1 MFKQYHIYIAE
12 CRTLNQKLAETYITY
27 NMSIPRKIFKTGCRR
42 KRILSR
48 TSKLAAMW
56 LMHKQTHSLPP
67 PAAAALFFAKYSSAR
82 ARFFATDG
90 FTHFFRPGNAVS
102 VQPTASNFS
111 LAAAEK
117 ARAFTFTLTD
127 KVPSPR
133 I

>member
-1 MFKQYHIYIAE
+1 
-12 CRTLNQKLAETYITY
+12 
-27 NMSIPRKIFKTGCRR
+27 MSWSVQVAVGVVEEKESCQERA
-42 KRILSR
+42 S
-48 TSKLAAMW
+48 AATW
-56 LMHKQTHSLPP
+56 LVQKQTHSLPP
-67 PAAAALFFAKYSSAR
+67 PPAAAAALFFAKYSSAR

-102 VQPTASNFS
+102 VQPAASNFS

-127 KVPSPR
+127 KAPSPR